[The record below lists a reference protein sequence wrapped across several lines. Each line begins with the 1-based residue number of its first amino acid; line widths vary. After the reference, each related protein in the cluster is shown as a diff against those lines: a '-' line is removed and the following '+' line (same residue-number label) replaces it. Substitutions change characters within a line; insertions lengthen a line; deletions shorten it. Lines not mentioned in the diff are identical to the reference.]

1 MRCPNCGEELDPG
14 NVFCKKCGQEMQM
27 VPDYDPLDELTIGD
41 DSQTKIE
48 DQIEDKKE
56 EEEKGSSQKEEAK
69 KQYSIWRR
77 IGRYWRIWLMLGG
90 ILICFVIFLY
100 FYFSFR
106 RENDFNYQLKTGIEL
121 MEEERYE
128 EALSYLK
135 HAQSLQSNTEG
146 ADTKPLRCQ
155 AEIYVATGA
164 KELAV
169 ECMKDAILIEA
180 AARGE
185 NYELLELYQELM
197 DILNETNQTGQ
208 IEEVIKGCE
217 YEKIRENLLP
227 YRIEKPVCDIPEGT
241 YSYYLS
247 LELTAPYG
255 MIYYTLDGTAP
266 TADSTLYE
274 GKIGLMSGETLLR
287 AVAINKKGMVS
298 DELVLVYKLE
308 FKENSILNEE
318 EL

>member
-27 VPDYDPLDELTIGD
+27 VPDYDPLDELTIGE
-41 DSQTKIE
+41 DSQTKI
-48 DQIEDKKE
+48 DDKIEDKKAE
-56 EEEKGSSQKEEAK
+56 EEQDSVPKEETK
-69 KQYSIWRR
+69 KQYSLWRR
-77 IGRYWRIWLMLGG
+77 IGNYWRVWLLLGG
-90 ILICFVIFLY
+90 ILICFVIFLH
-100 FYFSFR
+100 FYISFQ
-106 RENDFNYQLKTGIEL
+106 RENDSAYQLNKGMEL
-121 MEEERYE
+121 MEEEQYE

-135 HAQSLQSNTEG
+135 RAQSLQSSEEG
-146 ADTKPLRCQ
+146 GDTRPLRCQ

-164 KELAV
+164 NELAI
-169 ECMKDAILIEA
+169 ECMKDAIFIESA
-180 AARGE
+180 VRGE
-185 NYELLELYQELM
+185 DYELLELYQELM
-197 DILNETNQTGQ
+197 DILNEAKQTSQ
-208 IEEVIKGCE
+208 IEEVIRSCE

-255 MIYYTLDGTAP
+255 KIYYTLDGTEP
-266 TADSTLYE
+266 TADSTPYE

-287 AVAINKKGMVS
+287 AIAINKKGMVS

-318 EL
+318 E